1 MRCTKESLFS
11 VKKKNICMSRYFIL
25 LSFFVFCSS
34 PALFAQFEDPVD
46 FEYLSVKTGETSYD
60 LIFQFDIDPGWS
72 TYSQNLSDDELAM
85 GPFPTSITYE
95 TEGLLIGSE
104 TAEECGGVQ
113 TKYDPV
119 FEMELTKFFDRAVF
133 IHSVELSSEAVDTV
147 SGYVTLMTCD
157 NTKCLPPTDYEFDI
171 DLSESPEVSDYD
183 KKKVCAGEGIGA
195 AIVPNTENPID
206 APSNNS
212 NEDEAEDLGSMSINF
227 DEDDED
233 FEDSPDMGFEDP
245 LEWRFN
251 LVESELGWKFSAHAD
266 IQEGWKVYGPHDH
279 GIDGPIVT
287 ALYFDTVTDV
297 RLDDDVELI
306 SDYKKTAFDPFFGL
320 ELTTVTKEISLSQ
333 QMEVIGENP
342 KVVGYAEF
350 QTCDSTQCLPP
361 TMVPFVID
369 FSNGVAYNPE
379 VETRDFTTKGEGTP
393 AYADFDY
400 AQAKSN
406 CTDEIDVVSEEEESS
421 QSFLWIFLAGFLGGF
436 VALLTPCVFP
446 MIPLTV
452 SFFTKSSKDRASGIR
467 NALLYGFSIIL
478 IYVTL
483 GLLVTSIFGADAL
496 NLLSTNAWFNI
507 FFFILFI
514 VFALSFFGLF
524 EITLPSSWANTAD
537 RAADRGGL
545 IGIFFMAFTLS
556 LVSFSCTGPIIG
568 TLLVETATGS
578 GALLFGAVPAGPLV
592 GMLGFSV
599 ALALPFGLFAAF
611 PSWLNSLPQSGNWMN
626 AVKVTLGFAE
636 VALAFKFLSV
646 ADLTMGWKF
655 LPYELF
661 VAIWLLCAL
670 GIAAY
675 FFGWVKFPLDYSKPN
690 LSRSRAILGSI
701 FLIIGAYIASG
712 FTYSDRDKTFS
723 TPAMLSGLAPPA
735 GHSYIFPTK
744 CPLNLDCVKDF
755 EKGLAYAKKQNKP
768 ILLDFTGHGCVNC
781 RKMED
786 RVWGE
791 EEVYEILNEEY
802 VLVSLYVDER
812 TALDSSYVSAF
823 DGRTMR
829 TIGNKWGDF
838 QSIHFKRN
846 SQPYYVLLSPDGT
859 ILNKPVA
866 YMPNVEK
873 YKQFLQ
879 CGLSRFETLQN

>member
-1 MRCTKESLFS
+1 MVR
-11 VKKKNICMSRYFIL
+11 IIL
-25 LSFFVFCSS
+25 LLLFFVCGGT

-46 FEYLSVKTGETSYD
+46 FEFLSVKTGETSYD
-60 LIFQFDIDPGWS
+60 RIFKFDIDPGWS

-95 TEGLLIGSE
+95 TEGLLMESKL
-104 TAEECGGVQ
+104 AEECGGVK

-119 FEMELTKFFDRAVF
+119 FEMDLTKFFDRAVF
-133 IHSVELSSEAVDTV
+133 IHSVELPSKAVETV

-157 NTKCLPPTDYEFDI
+157 DTKCLPPTDYEFNI
-171 DLSESPEVSDYD
+171 DLSNSPEISDYD
-183 KKKVCAGEGIGA
+183 KKKVCSGEGIGA
-195 AIVPNTENPID
+195 VKVPGAEESVSEPSTDDTAENLESISVNFEEGERD
-206 APSNNS
+206 A
-212 NEDEAEDLGSMSINF
+212 EGGAE
-227 DEDDED
+227 
-233 FEDSPDMGFEDP
+233 MGFEDP

-251 LVESELGWKFSAHAD
+251 LYEGEETWTFSAFAD

-279 GIDGPIVT
+279 EYDGPIIT
-287 ALYFDTVTDV
+287 ALYFDTVEDV
-297 RLDDDVELI
+297 RLDGDVELL
-306 SDYKKTAFDPFFGL
+306 SDSKKTAFDPFFEL
-320 ELTTVTKEISLSQ
+320 ELTTVKKEIRLQ
-333 QMEVIGENP
+333 QKMEVVGENP
-342 KVVGYAEF
+342 KVIGYAEF
-350 QTCDSTQCLPP
+350 QACDSIQCLPP
-361 TMVPFVID
+361 TIVPFVVD

-379 VETRDFTTKGEGTP
+379 KETRDFTTQGEGTP
-393 AYADFDY
+393 VYANFDY
-400 AQAKSN
+400 DQAKSN
-406 CTDEIDVVSEEEESS
+406 CSDEPNAGSEEEDSS

-496 NLLSTNAWFNI
+496 NLLSTNAIFNI

-524 EITLPSSWANTAD
+524 EITLPSSWANQAD

-578 GALLFGAVPAGPLV
+578 GGLLFGAIPAGPLV

-626 AVKVTLGFAE
+626 AVKVTLGFVE

-661 VAIWLLCAL
+661 VAVWLLCAV

-675 FFGWVKFPLDYSKPN
+675 FFGWIKFPLDYSKPN
-690 LSRSRAILGSI
+690 LTRSRAIMGSL
-701 FLIIGAYIASG
+701 FLIVGAYIASG
-712 FTYSDRDKTFS
+712 FAYSDRNKTFT

-735 GHSYIFPTK
+735 GHSYIYPTK

-755 EKGLAYAKKQNKP
+755 DKGLAFAKKQNKP

-786 RVWGE
+786 RVWGQ
-791 EEVYEILNEEY
+791 EEVYKILDEDY

-812 TALDSSYVSAF
+812 TALDSPYVSAF

-829 TIGNKWGDF
+829 TIGNKWSDF

-859 ILNKPVA
+859 ILNQPVA
-866 YMPNVEK
+866 YLPDVK
-873 YKQFLQ
+873 KFRQFLQ
-879 CGLSRFETLQN
+879 CGLTRFETLRN

>member
-1 MRCTKESLFS
+1 MNR
-11 VKKKNICMSRYFIL
+11 
-25 LSFFVFCSS
+25 FF
-34 PALFAQFEDPVD
+34 ALFFLASLSGIPGLHAQFEDPLD
-46 FEYLSVKTGETSYD
+46 FEYQSVKTGPNTYD
-60 LIFQFDIDPGWS
+60 LIYEFDIDPGWS
-72 TYSQNLSDDELAM
+72 TYSQYMSDEDMAM
-85 GPFPTSITYE
+85 GPFPTSISYT
-95 TEGLLIGSE
+95 TQGLTFSSDRS
-104 TAEECGGVQ
+104 EECGGLK

-133 IHSVELSSEAVDTV
+133 IHTVEVP
-147 SGYVTLMTCD
+147 SGFSDAIKGFVTLMACD
-157 NTKCLPPTDYEFDI
+157 KTKCLPPTDYEFSI
-171 DLSESPEVSDYD
+171 DLSTSLERPDYD
-183 KKKVCAGEGIGA
+183 KKRFCEGKGMGSVEEPESPSSVEQDAIEDAVTGEA
-195 AIVPNTENPID
+195 
-206 APSNNS
+206 
-212 NEDEAEDLGSMSINF
+212 DESESMSFTI
-227 DEDDED
+227 DDGET
-233 FEDSPDMGFEDP
+233 ESESNMGFEDP
-245 LEWRFN
+245 LEWQ
-251 LVESELGWKFSAHAD
+251 LKLEESEGNWVFTASAE
-266 IQEGWKVYGPHDH
+266 IQTGWKVYGPHDH
-279 GIDGPIVT
+279 GYDGPIIT
-287 ALYFDTVTDV
+287 TLHFDTLEDV
-297 RLDDDVELI
+297 SLTGDIAML

-320 ELTTVTKEISLSQ
+320 ELTTVTDEVSLLQ
-333 QMEVIGENP
+333 KMELTGNAPRVI
-342 KVVGYAEF
+342 GYAEF
-350 QTCDSTQCLPP
+350 QACDSIQCLPP
-361 TMVPFVID
+361 TTVPFVLD
-369 FSNGVAYNPE
+369 FDAGIAFNPE
-379 VETRDFTTKGEGTP
+379 NEARDFTTKGEGTP
-393 AYADFDY
+393 AYAALDFT
-400 AQAKSN
+400 QARSS
-406 CTDEIDVVSEEEESS
+406 CSDEIGEEPEEDTR
-421 QSFLWIFLAGFLGGF
+421 QSFFWIFFAGFLGGF

-507 FFFILFI
+507 FFFVLFI

-524 EITLPSSWANTAD
+524 EITLPSSWANQAD

-568 TLLVETATGS
+568 TLLVETATGG
-578 GALLFGAVPAGPLV
+578 GATIFGAIPAGPLV

-611 PSWLNSLPQSGNWMN
+611 PSWLNSLPQSGSWMN
-626 AVKVTLGFAE
+626 SVKVVLGFVE

-655 LPYELF
+655 LPYEAF
-661 VAIWLLCAL
+661 VTVWFLCAI

-675 FFGWVKFPLDYSKPN
+675 FFGWIKFPLDYSKP
-690 LSRSRAILGSI
+690 SVTRTRAILGSV
-701 FLIIGAYIASG
+701 FLLVSVYIASG
-712 FTYSDRDKTFS
+712 FMYSDRDKTFV

-735 GHSYIFPTK
+735 GHSYIFPNE
-744 CPLNLDCVKDF
+744 CPLNLECFKDF
-755 EKGLAYAKKQNKP
+755 EKGRAYAKKQNKP

-791 EEVYEILNEEY
+791 DEVYKLINEDY
-802 VLVSLYVDER
+802 VLISLYVDER
-812 TALDSSYVSAF
+812 TALDSPYVSAF
-823 DGRTMR
+823 DGKTKR
-829 TIGNKWGDF
+829 TIGNKWSDF

-846 SQPYYVLLSPDGT
+846 SQPYYVLMHPDGT

-866 YMPNVEK
+866 YTPDVSK

-879 CGLSRFETLQN
+879 CGLNRYREVLN